1 MPSRELVW
9 TYGLDGVQ
17 SGVVSHGLLSL
28 VTDSTLD
35 GAETL
40 TLELPADDPK
50 VSLLQEGGEL
60 RHRDTWWIIDELVQE
75 RNGSRQTVKV
85 EAVARWAE
93 LGNYTHIGTLAVA
106 DQTVADGGAQILDGT
121 DWTVGGDTPDTGDH
135 TWEDINVSALTAVR
149 AWARITGTFVV
160 FDTVNR
166 TVDWVTSRGTDVGV
180 AFSYGRNIKGLTR
193 RHRAPTVTELWA
205 FGAYG
210 LTVAGLTGE
219 PYLEDYS
226 WYTDRGLSLSEA
238 RDRYRKMKVWIDFSI
253 IRDTDLLTAAQAQL
267 AAENG
272 FETVDIDIVD
282 VSSITGLGND
292 LLPGDTVRAIDPILG
307 DELVTTVTRARRD
320 WLDPAKGSVD
330 LSTSPQVVGDPQSTG
345 AGNQAVVDWNQFTGR
360 IGGTY
365 LIRNDGTWTL
375 ARVPLRFGSAGRAHM
390 TFSCE
395 IVGVGA
401 GEATVWLYDAT
412 DDVTLKSATVSYT
425 SGQRIP
431 VTISAAVTDT
441 IGRHDYRAR
450 ITTEASGGPSGTA
463 GVNVPADEDDVAGF
477 WVMAQGAVQ
486 ETPPPVESEVFDFT
500 GAVQEF
506 VVPDGVTEVTI
517 ECRGA
522 SGGTSS
528 TVYVGERSGGAIVS
542 GLVPVVPGT
551 TLDVYV
557 GGQPVGPGD
566 DGSLSEPNYVGG
578 WPNGGDGFVAP
589 STAAQGGGGGGA
601 TFVAADGDGIG
612 DARICAGGGGGMG
625 YYSPSLPEHKVG
637 GSGGVFL
644 GGAGGIDSYG
654 GGGATQ
660 FAGGAAG
667 ANDSTP
673 NPTAGSAGQGGT
685 SGQNNNKFGGGGGGG
700 RYGGGGG
707 GCQDLGASPWEVA
720 AGGGG
725 GSGWI
730 DPDVSDVQITDGG
743 NLGHGQVTISW
754 EEP

>member
-1 MPSRELVW
+1 MSRPRELVW
-9 TYGLDGVQ
+9 TYDLDGAQ
-17 SGVVSHGLLSL
+17 SGVVSHGLLNL

-40 TLELPADDPK
+40 TLEIPADDPK
-50 VSLLQEGGEL
+50 RPLLQEGGEL

-75 RNGSRQTVKV
+75 RNGSRLTVKA
-85 EAVARWAE
+85 EAVARWTE
-93 LGNYTHIGTLAVA
+93 LANTTHIGTLAIA
-106 DQTVADGGAQILDGT
+106 DQTVADGGAQCLAGT
-121 DWTVGGDTPDTGDH
+121 GWTVGGDTADTGDH
-135 TWEDINVSALTAVR
+135 TFEDVNVTALAAVR
-149 AWARITGTFVV
+149 AWARLTGTFVV

-166 TVDWVTSRGTDVGV
+166 TVDWVTSRGTDVGI
-180 AFSYGRNIKGLTR
+180 AYSYGRNIRGLTR

-210 LTVAGLTGE
+210 LTVAGITGN

-226 WYTDRGLSLSEA
+226 WYTARGLSLSEA
-238 RDRYRKMKVWIDFSI
+238 RDRFRKMAVWIDFSI

-267 AAENG
+267 AAANG
-272 FETVDIDIVD
+272 YETVDIDIVD
-282 VSSITGLGND
+282 ISSITGADHNLQ
-292 LLPGDTVRAIDPILG
+292 PGDTVRAIDPILG
-307 DELVTTVTRARRD
+307 DELVTTVTRVQRN
-320 WLDPAKGSVD
+320 WLDPSKGSVD
-330 LSTSPQVVGDPQSTG
+330 LSTSPQVVADPQPSAAFG
-345 AGNQAVVDWNQFTGR
+345 EAVVQWAQFTGR

-365 LIRNDGTWTL
+365 LIRNDGIWTL

-463 GVNVPADEDDVAGF
+463 GVNVPADEVDVAGF

-517 ECRGA
+517 ECKGA
-522 SGGTSS
+522 GGGTSQVAS
-528 TVYVGERSGGAIVS
+528 AGDRSGGAIVT
-542 GLVPVVPGT
+542 GLVPVTPGN

-566 DGSLSEPNYVGG
+566 DGSLSQPSRDGG
-578 WPNGGDGFVAP
+578 WPNGGDAYNAA
-589 STAAQGGGGGGA
+589 STNDGAGGGGA
-601 TFVAADGDGIG
+601 SFVAEDGDGIA

-625 YYSPSLPEHKVG
+625 YGVGSRVG
-637 GSGGVFL
+637 GGGGVFA
-644 GGAGGIDSYG
+644 GGAGAAGDPVIG

-660 FAGGAAG
+660 FAGGVAATEPGTTAATAG
-667 ANDSTP
+667 AAN
-673 NPTAGSAGQGGT
+673 AGGVSGTDGGQR
-685 SGQNNNKFGGGGGGG
+685 SGGGGGGG

-707 GCQDLGASPWEVA
+707 QHQNVA
-720 AGGGG
+720 GDPAGGGGG

-743 NLGHGQVTISW
+743 NVGHGQVTISW
-754 EEP
+754 EE